1 MISNK
6 EKNFIS
12 AVVYVHNNEKEIGDF
27 LEKINEKLNSNFEK
41 YEIICVNDSSID
53 DSVKEIKKVA
63 DNINGTIV
71 SIINMS
77 YYQGIEISMNA
88 GVDLA
93 IGDFVYE
100 FDNINIDYDLDTII
114 KVYYESLKGFDIVGA
129 KANKKER
136 LTSRIFYKL
145 YNKNSNSMYQ
155 IHTESFRILS
165 RRAINRVKA
174 MNKTIPYRKAIYANC
189 GLKLNVIKYDVVKDF
204 NNKLNKEI
212 KDTRIGLAIDSIIL
226 FTDVSYKV
234 AIFMSLFMMIVAIIT
249 GIYTIVV
256 FLCGQPIAGWT
267 TTMLLLSFAFFGI
280 FAILT
285 IMIKYLSILIDLI
298 FKKQKYLIESIEKKR
313 GKNEY
318 II

>member
-12 AVVYVHNNEKEIGDF
+12 AVVYVHNNEKEIGNF

-77 YYQGIEISMNA
+77 YYQGIELSMNA

-114 KVYYESLKGFDIVGA
+114 KVYQESLKGFDIVSA

-204 NNKLNKEI
+204 NTKLNKEI

-298 FKKQKYLIESIEKKR
+298 FKKQKYLIESIEKITK
-313 GKNEY
+313 
-318 II
+318 

>member
-77 YYQGIEISMNA
+77 YYQGIELSMNA

-204 NNKLNKEI
+204 NIKLNEEI

-267 TTMLLLSFAFFGI
+267 TTMLLLSFAFLGI

-298 FKKQKYLIESIEKKR
+298 FKKQKYLIESIEK
-313 GKNEY
+313 
-318 II
+318 

>member
-298 FKKQKYLIESIEKKR
+298 FKKQKYLIESIEKITK
-313 GKNEY
+313 
-318 II
+318 